1 MIFDEPCNAF
11 EEFVLD
17 TEPPPSPS
25 SSMTVKRPFCTEVER
40 ERLSA
45 DPPAEF
51 MPPAPPF
58 ASSSS
63 MTVNRPFCSTRF
75 SSEGWLAGLAPEDW
89 PPRGELNPELFP
101 DPGALP
107 VGSASPSTTVGSLSC
122 SSRVIAA
129 ASARMASMSKS
140 QRETPLRYS
149 ALDRF
154 SSAASVEGAELS
166 PPAATA
172 AARCACLAFSRS
184 FSLAVRSPSVGIPSS
199 RCLMRKSVFL
209 ASLRNLCSSSLAAL
223 GRLDGSFWRQMDTK
237 SRSALEK
244 WWPLS
249 ACSASSCG
257 GGFCRVISRTF
268 IGGYLA
274 NGAWPWHSSSTVMP
288 RLQISACQSYPATC
302 SITSGAIQHGVPTKV
317 AWGLAPE
324 PQDAAETPK
333 SPILT
338 DPLSSMRMLP
348 ALTSRWMLPLRWK

>member
-1 MIFDEPCNAF
+1 MILDEPCNAL
-11 EEFVLD
+11 EDDVFVD
-17 TEPPPSPS
+17 DNAPAPPSPS
-25 SSMTVKRPFCTEVER
+25 SSMTVNRPFCTDVAR
-40 ERLSA
+40 DRLSA
-45 DPPAEF
+45 LPPAEF
-51 MPPAPPF
+51 MPPLSF
-58 ASSSS
+58 ASSS

-75 SSEGWLAGLAPEDW
+75 SSDGCCDATDW
-89 PPRGELNPELFP
+89 DEPPRGELKPELFP
-101 DPGALP
+101 D
-107 VGSASPSTTVGSLSC
+107 VGSASPSTTVGSLS

-154 SSAASVEGAELS
+154 SSAASVDGADES

-172 AARCACLAFSRS
+172 AALCACLAFSRS
-184 FSLAVRSPSVGIPSS
+184 LSFAVLSPRVGMPSS
-199 RCLMRKSVFL
+199 RCLTRKSGFL
-209 ASLRNLCSSSLAAL
+209 ASFRNLCSRSLAAL
-223 GRLDGSFWRQMDTK
+223 GRLDGSFCKQTETK

-257 GGFCRVISRTF
+257 GGFCSVISRTF

-288 RLQISACQSYPATC
+288 SDHMSACQSYPFTC

-338 DPLSSMRMLP
+338 EPLSSMSMLP
-348 ALTSRWMLPLRWK
+348 ALTSR